1 MASVTMRQ
9 MLEAGVHFGHQT
21 RYWNP
26 KMRPYIYGA
35 RNGIHIINLEH
46 TLPMLQDAMNF
57 LGKVA
62 SDGGTILFVGT
73 KRQVGKIME
82 EAAQRC
88 GCPYVSHRWLGG
100 MLTNFKTIRNSL
112 NRLKELD
119 EQLKDTAGSKLN
131 KKELLSLERER
142 QKLDRGLAGI
152 RDLTAPPDALFV
164 IDVWREDIAVAEA
177 GKLGIPVVAVV
188 DSNCS
193 PDGVDYVIPG
203 NDDAIRAVRLY
214 AETTA
219 DAVLEGRQVRQI
231 AAASEGTGEYIEVDA
246 EGREL
251 TPERARAA
259 EQETARQ
266 RADAGRGR
274 RAAVA
279 GEPGAEGEGKSR
291 RKAPAKAAPSVPVTR
306 KAPPKS
312 RAAKPAAKT
321 PE

>member
-26 KMRPYIYGA
+26 KMRPYLYGA

-46 TLPMLQDAMNF
+46 TLPMLEEAMNF

-62 SDGGTILFVGT
+62 SNGGTILFVGT
-73 KRQVGKIME
+73 KRQVGKLME
-82 EAAQRC
+82 EAAKRC

-112 NRLKELD
+112 NRLNELD
-119 EQLKDTAGSKLN
+119 EQLKDTGSSKLS

-142 QKLDRGLAGI
+142 QKLERGLAGI
-152 RDLTAPPDALFV
+152 RDLGAPPDALFV
-164 IDVWREDIAVAEA
+164 VDVWREDIAVAEA
-177 GKLGIPVVAVV
+177 RKLGIPVVAVV

-214 AETTA
+214 AETAA
-219 DAVLEGRQVRQI
+219 DAVIEGRQVRQI
-231 AAASEGTGEYIEVDA
+231 GAASESAAEYIEVD
-246 EGREL
+246 EQGREL

-259 EQETARQ
+259 EEQTARE

-279 GEPGAEGEGKSR
+279 GEPGAEGEGKPKR
-291 RKAPAKAAPSVPVTR
+291 RGPARPSVPVTK
-306 KAPPKS
+306 KAAPKT
-312 RAAKPAAKT
+312 RAAKPAAKSSG
-321 PE
+321 